1 MVKIDLAEFAEGG
14 IIREESFR
22 AKVAALDGEQFR
34 DQEVFIKGC
43 AKLPIPT
50 WAFMIITA
58 HVAQTAASISF
69 GEEARPQML
78 FLRAPAPAK

>member
-1 MVKIDLAEFAEGG
+1 VIKIDLAEYADGG

-22 AKVAALDGEQFR
+22 AKVAALDSEQFR

-43 AKLPIPT
+43 AKMPIPT

-69 GEEARPQML
+69 GEEARRQVL
-78 FLRAPAPAK
+78 YERAAAPAK